1 VDFPTAVSSDVSFS
15 SAPLLPAGLE
25 GTPSLAGLR
34 ILIVEDETDSRD
46 LLGAVLSR
54 CGAETIMVPSCGGAI
69 AVLKDSAR
77 PPDVV
82 VSDLG
87 MPDQDGYDLIRQLRA
102 FEAEKGTRI
111 PAVAVTGYA
120 NPGDRQRALT
130 AGYTGYVAKP
140 IDPRA
145 IANAIALAA
154 NRDSGPA
161 VNPPRPWAGTR

>member
-1 VDFPTAVSSDVSFS
+1 VSADVNFT
-15 SAPLLPAGLE
+15 SAPELSEELDGI
-25 GTPSLAGLR
+25 PSLAGLR
-34 ILIVEDETDSRD
+34 ILIVEDEADSRD

-54 CGAETIMVPSCGGAI
+54 CGAETIMVTSCKGAI
-69 AVLKDSAR
+69 AVLRDSTP

-102 FEAEKGTRI
+102 LEAEKGGRV

-130 AGYTGYVAKP
+130 AGFTGYVAKP
-140 IDPRA
+140 FDPRV

-154 NRDSGPA
+154 NRETGPSD
-161 VNPPRPWAGTR
+161 NPRRPRAGAR